1 VGAVRAAAQA
11 GPQRVE
17 AIAPVVLGAGER
29 LFGGVGE
36 ISLEPREM
44 SGNGL
49 VTHLSYRVI
58 R

>member
-1 VGAVRAAAQA
+1 
-11 GPQRVE
+11 
-17 AIAPVVLGAGER
+17 VVLGAGVR
-29 LFGGVGE
+29 MFDGVGE
-36 ISLEPREM
+36 ISLEPLEM